1 MLPGVSSASGSPRSG
16 RIVEFHRPRFF
27 WTGASSLTAG
37 VLLHLPDYVAARE
50 MHFHMA
56 GMPMTAPMLAGMA
69 LIAIGFLLATVG
81 LLPRARAGGQARHRA
96 AHYQF
101 RAIDDAALTPAHW
114 GLLFVLGIALIVDV
128 MKPATLGFVLPG
140 MSTEYEIS
148 KATGA
153 WLLLCALAGTTLG
166 SVAWGVLADRIGRRA
181 AILLASLMFIGTAVC
196 GTMPEFAWNLLMCFL
211 MGAAAGGMLPI
222 VYALMAE
229 SVPAHRRGWLIV
241 LHGGMGT
248 VGGTLVAA
256 GCAALLEPH
265 FSWRALWLLNLP
277 TGVLMLVLN
286 RWIPESPRFL
296 LERGRTEEARAV
308 MARYGVV
315 LEESRQTDHAE
326 ETIATTSRFGEIRTL
341 FRQPL
346 LVQTGVVVAYG
357 LAWGLVNWGF
367 IAFLPTLLQDA
378 GVGAGRASFLLFL
391 SALVAIPGTVLVAFA
406 YGMWSSR
413 KSMVAYAVATVV
425 SLLGLA
431 ALDDY
436 RTNQVALVG
445 LLGLLFA
452 ASGGVIAMLSPYTAE
467 VYPTRLRGTGSGL
480 SAGSSKLGGLLGG
493 IASVAGLI
501 GTAAGMAGPAVA
513 VSIPMLLAGLFV
525 ATRGIETRGRRLEE
539 IAARPTESV
548 EHAAR

>member
-1 MLPGVSSASGSPRSG
+1 MSRASGLPRSD
-16 RIVEFHRPRFF
+16 RVVEFHRPGFF

-37 VLLHLPDYVAARE
+37 VLLHLPDYVAARD

-56 GMPMTAPMLAGMA
+56 GMPMTAPMLVGMA
-69 LIAIGFLLATVG
+69 LIGIGFLLATVG
-81 LLPRARAGGQARHRA
+81 LLPRARAGGQGRPRA

-101 RAIDDAALTPAHW
+101 RAIDDAVLTPAHW

-166 SVAWGVLADRIGRRA
+166 SVAWGILADRIGRRA

-196 GTMPEFAWNLLMCFL
+196 GTMPEFGWNLLMCFL

-265 FSWRALWLLNLP
+265 LSWRALWLLNLP

-296 LERGRTEEARAV
+296 LERGRTDEARAV

-315 LEESRQTDHAE
+315 LEESRPTDHAE
-326 ETIATTSRFGEIRTL
+326 EMTATASRFGEILTL
-341 FRQPL
+341 FRRPFV
-346 LVQTGVVVAYG
+346 VQTGVVVAYG

-501 GTAAGMAGPAVA
+501 GTAAGMLGPAVA
-513 VSIPMLLAGLFV
+513 VSIPMLLAGVFV
-525 ATRGIETRGRRLEE
+525 AARGIETRGRRLEE
-539 IAARPTESV
+539 IAARPTAPV
-548 EHAAR
+548 GHAAP